1 VTSTPQENKPVNKS
15 LVCTVTL
22 TVLAVVYTAYF
33 AQELILLLVASA
45 LIALLLSS
53 GVNALERLYVPR
65 VLGAIFL
72 LGCLIVP
79 AGALVIQLEE
89 PVTKWTK
96 MLPQI
101 SSQISEKLDKYQ
113 NIIDT
118 KSADIV
124 DETEDT
130 SDNWFSWFKEKPKVD
145 KSSENK
151 TLIQTRL
158 KESLFSFAAEFMVLA
173 PFALI
178 QLITAIILI
187 LFTLVYSPKLFRHYV
202 QLFVIESR
210 QKKAFKFVLDVQQQL
225 SRYILTV
232 SLINVFLSLIAMIL
246 FTFMGLE
253 DALLWGL
260 IVGFVNFIPFVG
272 PAFAL
277 GAIALASS
285 VQWGIDIKVLIVVGG
300 VLSLNVLESQFITPL
315 VLSKN
320 MRINP
325 FIIIIWL
332 LIVGWLWGLIGLL
345 IAVPLL
351 VCIKLILTLSEKTL
365 PWVKFLET

>member
-1 VTSTPQENKPVNKS
+1 MTSISQETKTINKS
-15 LVCTVTL
+15 LVCHITL

-33 AQELILLLVASA
+33 AQELILLLVATA
-45 LIALLLSS
+45 LISLLLSS
-53 GVNALERLYVPR
+53 GVNALERLHVPR

-72 LGCLIVP
+72 LSCLIVP
-79 AGALVIQLEE
+79 TSALVIQLEE

-96 MLPQI
+96 MLPQV
-101 SSQISEKLDKYQ
+101 STQISEKLDEYQ

-118 KSADIV
+118 KSTDNV
-124 DETEDT
+124 EDSQSK
-130 SDNWFSWFKEKPKVD
+130 SDNWFSWFKEKPKTGNNA
-145 KSSENK
+145 ENK
-151 TLIQTRL
+151 SIIQTQL

-178 QLITAIILI
+178 QLITAIILV
-187 LFTLVYSPKLFRHYV
+187 LFTLVFSPKLFRHYV
-202 QLFVIESR
+202 HLFVMENR
-210 QKKAFKFVLDVQQQL
+210 QEKAFKFVLDMQQQL

-232 SLINVFLSLIAMIL
+232 SLINLFLSVIAMLL

-260 IVGFVNFIPFVG
+260 IVGFVNFIPYVG

-277 GAIALASS
+277 GAITLASA
-285 VQWGIDIKVLIVVGG
+285 VQWGADINVLVVVCS
-300 VLSLNVLESQFITPL
+300 VLLLNILESQFITPL
-315 VLSKN
+315 VLAKN
-320 MRINP
+320 MRVNP
-325 FIIIIWL
+325 FIIIVWL
-332 LIVGWLWGLIGLL
+332 LIIGWLWGLIGLL

-351 VCIKLILTLSEKTL
+351 VCTKLILTLFEQTQ